1 MRAALASAL
10 ITALVWAPAAS
21 ASTARISQGF
31 YSPDTGCDKY
41 SMCAYT
47 YLAVTGGPGEVNDF
61 SLAQVSSPPAVR
73 VRDAAAPLTAGPG
86 CTAIDANTASCSY
99 GDTGVR
105 VAAGDMD
112 DSVTAGFAMT
122 INGGPGSDTLTG
134 SLGDDQID
142 GGGGGIDTLNGG
154 VGQDRLTDG
163 DTSGAADDDVI
174 NGGPGGD
181 SLDYS
186 SRTAPVIVNMGG
198 TLPKGTP
205 AGERDRVVNV
215 EVVDGG
221 TAGDVLVAG
230 GAFAS
235 LNGGRGDDTLIGGP
249 AADQL
254 AGSFG
259 NDRLVGNGGID
270 GMSGGNGDDRLSG
283 GAARDGLEGGRGNDR
298 IAGEAGND
306 KIKGNSG
313 ADTIFGGTGGDQI
326 LAQRGDDRVFGGRGN
341 DRISGGPGRDRMLGE
356 GGADLFRAREHER
369 DVVGGGPGRDRAQV
383 DALDAVRRVERL
395 F

>member
-1 MRAALASAL
+1 VRAAFAIAVV
-10 ITALVWAPAAS
+10 TALVWVPAAS
-21 ASTARISQGF
+21 ASTAQISQGF
-31 YSPDTGCDKY
+31 YSPDTGCSKY

-47 YLAVTGGPGEVNDF
+47 YLAVTGGAGEVNDF
-61 SLAQVSSPPAVR
+61 SLTQVSSPPAVT
-73 VRDAAAPLTAGPG
+73 VHDAAAPLTAGPG

-99 GDTGVR
+99 GNTGVR

-122 INGGPGSDTLTG
+122 INGGPGSDAITG

-154 VGQDRLTDG
+154 VGQDLLTDG

-181 SLDYS
+181 ILSYS
-186 SRTAPVIVNMGG
+186 SRTAPVVVNLGG
-198 TLPKGTP
+198 KLPSGTP
-205 AGERDRVVNV
+205 KGERDRVVNV
-215 EVVDGG
+215 EEVAGG
-221 TAGDVLVAG
+221 SADDVLVAG
-230 GAFAS
+230 GAFVS
-235 LNGGRGDDTLIGGP
+235 LNGAGGDDRLIGGP
-249 AADQL
+249 ARDQL
-254 AGSFG
+254 AGGFG
-259 NDRLVGNGGID
+259 RDRLIGNGGGD
-270 GMSGGNGDDRLSG
+270 SMFGGSGDDWLSG
-283 GAARDGLEGGRGNDR
+283 GGGRDGLEGGSGGDR

-306 KIKGNSG
+306 KLKGNAG
-313 ADTIFGGTGGDQI
+313 ADTIFGGTGGDEI

-383 DALDAVRRVERL
+383 DALDAVRRVESL